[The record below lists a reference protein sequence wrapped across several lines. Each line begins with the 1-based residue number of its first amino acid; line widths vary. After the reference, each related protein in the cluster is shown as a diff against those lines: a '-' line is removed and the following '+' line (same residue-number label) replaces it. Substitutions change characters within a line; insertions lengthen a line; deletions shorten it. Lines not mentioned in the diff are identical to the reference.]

1 MKKIIFQFFFFLF
14 FLVPSLIYCQYS
26 FSTDYIELCN
36 WKENVQ
42 KWSNDCEEAP
52 ADGLFVVNEAETIIT
67 MTNSE
72 GKQTFYIQGENQSD
86 EDSGLVSW
94 DIVSDEGETLY
105 IIFDFNNSKIKL
117 LDLQGKSERWM
128 MAIFNVKS
136 TF

>member
-1 MKKIIFQFFFFLF
+1 MKKIIFQFFFFIF

-52 ADGLFVVNEAETIIT
+52 ADGLFVVNEAET
-67 MTNSE
+67 
-72 GKQTFYIQGENQSD
+72 
-86 EDSGLVSW
+86 
-94 DIVSDEGETLY
+94 LY

-117 LDLQGKSERWM
+117 LDLQGESKRWM